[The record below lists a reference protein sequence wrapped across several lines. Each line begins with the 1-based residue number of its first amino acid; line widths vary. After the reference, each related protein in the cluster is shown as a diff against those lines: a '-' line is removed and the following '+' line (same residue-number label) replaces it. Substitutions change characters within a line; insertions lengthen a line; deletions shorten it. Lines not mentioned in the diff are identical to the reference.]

1 MADHQERIRLT
12 RSSPRPP
19 GRTTVGAPQ
28 CRNDAQEPLHAPH
41 RHKRMGHHVRSAF
54 RTASVV
60 VALALLAGCTSS
72 NPISAS
78 SGSTATTSVL
88 IDGSPI
94 GEALR
99 RDTTLTIG
107 ERRLVPLHL
116 HCGVQPQVRFNGRH
130 WDLAA
135 TPGGPLPDTG
145 AGEPLPATW
154 ETLGSPEA
162 VRAYVSLG
170 DDESI
175 RYSLRDGTVLA
186 IYRPA
191 DVAVEPRGCE

>member
-1 MADHQERIRLT
+1 M
-12 RSSPRPP
+12 
-19 GRTTVGAPQ
+19 TV
-28 CRNDAQEPLHAPH
+28 QEPLPGPY
-41 RHKRMGHHVRSAF
+41 RHKGMGHHVRTAV

-72 NPISAS
+72 DPTS
-78 SGSTATTSVL
+78 SPSGATSTTVVL
-88 IDGSPI
+88 MDDFPI

-99 RDTTLTIG
+99 RDTTLTVG

-116 HCGVQPQVRFNGRH
+116 HCGIEPQVRFNGQP
-130 WDLAA
+130 WDLTA
-135 TPGGPLPDTG
+135 TPAGPVPNTG
-145 AGEPLPATW
+145 SGERLAAGW

-191 DVAVEPRGCE
+191 EVAVEPRGCE